1 MSVKTNASVET
12 VHEAAEEL
20 KEEHRAL
27 ATMVQKLKETSEASA
42 IDEVVELLQALFPKL
57 EAHFAKEERPG
68 GLYDRMGATAH
79 PKSDALQALVDD
91 HYRIL
96 SSIRSAKIGTEPSQK
111 GETIAYAH
119 KLAEWLKDHEQREHA
134 LATT

>member
-1 MSVKTNASVET
+1 MSVKTNGSVES
-12 VHEAAEEL
+12 VREAAAEL
-20 KEEHRAL
+20 KEEHQML
-27 ATMVQKLKETSEASA
+27 ATMVQKLKETSETSP
-42 IDEVVELLQALFPKL
+42 IEQVVELLQALFPRL

-96 SSIRSAKIGTEPSQK
+96 SSIRSAKIGTEQNQK
-111 GETIAYAH
+111 AETIAYAH
-119 KLAEWLKDHEQREHA
+119 TLAEWLKDHEQREHA
-134 LATT
+134 LAAS